1 VHIIYFSLVA
11 FLIVLGCSKS
21 DDFTV
26 VNPNGNELKS
36 GIVSL
41 VLIEKPNLKMVHLVY
56 TSPVNLENATVEIT
70 MPQITSFVNG
80 PSSPIP
86 QFPFTPNN
94 IDKPTV
100 ITWVGNL
107 TIGTPKTFCIIVEP
121 DCNPSGKA
129 VIWSDF
135 KVNGVS
141 IKGTIKN
148 KVFACN

>member
-1 VHIIYFSLVA
+1 LVA

-41 VLIEKPNLKMVHLVY
+41 VLMEKPNLKMVHLVY

-70 MPQITSFVNG
+70 MPQIISFVNG
-80 PSSPIP
+80 PSSPIA

-94 IDKPTV
+94 IDKPT
-100 ITWVGNL
+100 
-107 TIGTPKTFCIIVEP
+107 
-121 DCNPSGKA
+121 
-129 VIWSDF
+129 
-135 KVNGVS
+135 
-141 IKGTIKN
+141 
-148 KVFACN
+148 